1 MSKANTMPSRPLTAK
16 GGIRAQTKSR
26 KVGKNWWTK
35 RWMAA
40 LEGFYMGAEL
50 PRGRAY
56 AQAGQVLNGDI
67 NHGMATSQVQGHEK
81 KPYEVTI
88 KFKKAPVTKWKNL
101 VNALSKEAYY
111 TAKLLAGE
119 MPESVEELFEE
130 YDVSLFP
137 KNLDDLEITCS
148 NKATTEPDRHVIA
161 VFYLLAEE
169 FDRDP
174 FLFMKLRGLD
184 RDKLIESIGASRK
197 KKKRKTAEWVAALNA
212 MPRAIKKE
220 DLPSDARAFWHG
232 TPFEEELLGDV
243 RIPPV
248 PGALSKHLGHFPMWR
263 AEERFL
269 DALEMVYKRASQNGM
284 DVFLGDW

>member
-1 MSKANTMPSRPLTAK
+1 MSRPLTAK

-56 AQAGQVLNGDI
+56 AQAGQVLTIDI
-67 NHGMATSQVQGHEK
+67 NKGEVRSKVQGHEK
-81 KPYEVTI
+81 KPYDVII
-88 KFKKAPVTKWKNL
+88 KFKPTPKAKWKEL
-101 VNALSKEAYY
+101 VTALSGEAYY
-111 TAKLLAGE
+111 TAKLLSGE
-119 MPESVEELFEE
+119 MPESVEDLFKSHKI
-130 YDVSLFP
+130 SLFP
-137 KNLDDLEITCS
+137 NKLEDLDIECNS
-148 NKATTEPDRHVIA
+148 NTPEAENHPDRHVIA

-184 RDKLIESIGASRK
+184 REHLIKSIGNKA
-197 KKKRKTAEWVAALNA
+197 KKRTAKKAEWVAAVKA
-212 MPRAIKKE
+212 A
-220 DLPSDARAFWHG
+220 PSVKDTSALSTDAHYFWNG
-232 TPFEEELLGDV
+232 MEFNEEMLGDV

-248 PGALSKHLGHFPMWR
+248 AGALSKHLGHFPMWR
-263 AEERFL
+263 GEERFL
-269 DALEMVYKRASQNGM
+269 DALETVYKRASQNGM
-284 DVFLGDW
+284 DVFMGDW